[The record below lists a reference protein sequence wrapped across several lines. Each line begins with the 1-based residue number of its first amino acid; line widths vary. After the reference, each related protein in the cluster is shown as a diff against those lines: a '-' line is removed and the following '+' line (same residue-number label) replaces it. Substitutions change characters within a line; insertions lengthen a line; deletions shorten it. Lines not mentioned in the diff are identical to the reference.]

1 MLMSALKWPKRGRVG
16 MKWIA
21 HQIRLPDS
29 SSTMGHQEGHSERVL
44 RHIQLVADVLAKPLP
59 QVRTLDLACL
69 EGGFTF
75 ELALQGSQA
84 VGLEGRKDNV
94 DKCEAVRTKIGLSNC
109 SFLHDDVRNLS
120 KHKHGSF
127 DVVLCLGILYHLTAS
142 DGVELLARMYD
153 VCQRAVIIDTHVALF
168 GEEQATVGLDS
179 FSGRSYCEFPS
190 NTLPERKQA
199 ALASSLDNESSFW
212 MTEES
217 LCRCLRVAGFT
228 SVMKVVVPP
237 IPLNVNDRVTL
248 VAFKGNPVQLLSC
261 DMPTKHDLPERTN
274 PFILRASFTDKEL
287 MSVYWRT
294 SSRSGADGIEEGIEV
309 LRARAASAELRAKQL
324 QNQLQTANATLD
336 SVLNSKGWKFV
347 NRYRKVRD
355 QLRSISGRS

>member
-1 MLMSALKWPKRGRVG
+1 

-44 RHIQLVADVLAKPLP
+44 RHIQLVADVLSKPLS

-75 ELALQGSQA
+75 ELAMQGA
-84 VGLEGRKDNV
+84 EAIGLEGRKENV
-94 DKCEAVRTKIGLSNC
+94 DKCEAVRAKIGLSNC
-109 SFLHDDVRNLS
+109 SFLEDDVRNLS

-127 DVVLCLGILYHLTAS
+127 DVVLCLGILYHLAAS
-142 DGVELLARMYD
+142 DGVELLGRIYD

-168 GEEQATVGLDS
+168 GEEQVTIGAEV

-190 NTLPERKQA
+190 NTPPERKQR
-199 ALASSLDNESSFW
+199 ALASSLDNDSSFW

-217 LCRCLRVAGFT
+217 LCRCLKAVGF
-228 SVMKVVVPP
+228 SSIMKVVIPP

-248 VAFKGNPVQLLSC
+248 VALKGNPVQLLSC
-261 DMPTKHDLPERTN
+261 DVPTKHELPERTN
-274 PFILRASFTDKEL
+274 PSILRASFTDKEL
-287 MSVYWRT
+287 TSVYSRT
-294 SSRSGADGIEEGIEV
+294 SAPSEAEGIEV
-309 LRARAASAELRAKQL
+309 LVARAASAELKAKQL
-324 QNQLQTANATLD
+324 QNQLQTANAVLD
-336 SVLNSKGWKFV
+336 SVLKSRGWKILTW
-347 NRYRKVRD
+347 YRKVRD
-355 QLRSISGRS
+355 RLRSISGRS

>member
-1 MLMSALKWPKRGRVG
+1 

-21 HQIRLPDS
+21 HQIRLADS

-44 RHIQLVADVLAKPLP
+44 RHIQLAADVLAKPLP

-75 ELALQGSQA
+75 ELAMQGAQA
-84 VGLEGRKDNV
+84 VGLEGRKENV
-94 DKCEAVRTKIGLSNC
+94 DKCEAVKSQIGLSNC
-109 SFLHDDVRNLS
+109 SFLQDDVRNLS
-120 KHKHGSF
+120 KHEHGSF

-142 DGVELLARMYD
+142 DGVELLRRMHD

-168 GEEQATVGLDS
+168 GEEQVAVGPEL
-179 FSGRSYCEFPS
+179 FSGRSYCEFPP
-190 NTLPERKQA
+190 NTPPEGKQA
-199 ALASSLDNESSFW
+199 ALGSSLDNESSFW

-261 DMPTKHDLPERTN
+261 DAPTKHDLPERTN

-294 SSRSGADGIEEGIEV
+294 SSRSGAEGIEEGIEV
-309 LRARAASAELRAKQL
+309 LRARAASAELRAEQL

-336 SVLNSKGWKFV
+336 SVLNSKGWKFM